1 MRRRKEWL
9 RFVSVLPFSFLFFFA
24 GPLYLSCDTH
34 TAAYSALVAM
44 WLSVDLG
51 LARPSSLFVPPHCTH
66 TRTHTNCMSSFHAN
80 KRQITCIITQP
91 LQRGRSYF
99 IQPLITPCTDCRPPR
114 PPACIFYQPIVR
126 KPTTAAP
133 REAGGRAA
141 VPPSVSPSFSL
152 YLVWFLTPRM
162 RARMASWSPR

>member
-1 MRRRKEWL
+1 MAAICICVA
-9 RFVSVLPFSFLFFFA
+9 FFFLFFFA
-24 GPLYLSCDTH
+24 GPLYLSCDTPH
-34 TAAYSALVAM
+34 TQLPTAHWLL

-66 TRTHTNCMSSFHAN
+66 ARTNAECMSGFHAN

-91 LQRGRSYF
+91 LRRGWSYF
-99 IQPLITPCTDCRPPR
+99 IQPFITPCTDCRPPR
-114 PPACIFYQPIVR
+114 CPTVCMFYMPMVQKLTP
-126 KPTTAAP
+126 AAP
-133 REAGGRAA
+133 REAGGRAGGRAA
-141 VPPSVSPSFSL
+141 VPPCPL